1 MILPASI
8 FAYDTE
14 TDRLDPDDPETTYC
28 ALVQICPIDAQSVDD
43 VTLFESD
50 HAVDDF
56 LAAFER
62 TPYDCEMHCYNLGN
76 YEFEWIRGALIRR
89 GYHNIQMDRRRKL
102 PPMTWRTIYDKAG
115 VFRVDVVNQEGYILR
130 IKDDM
135 KLFDPSQ
142 SMESVAKSVRK
153 EHPEW
158 FEGVD
163 VVKETVAYNSGWH
176 FYPDRKESKREEFL
190 YYSKLDA
197 FSQSRITKYLV
208 EEGLNDKLSSTSTTL
223 RDALEIIYPDIPEE
237 WKRMRKFAKQYPP
250 LDEEMQDYAESRLIG
265 GFVWGE
271 VGTFHGTFSK
281 FDYKSS
287 YPYEYV
293 FGKLPRGKIG
303 RFPYSDPKAKLILQH
318 KGLLKW
324 LRVSFDF
331 KLKEGMMPCI
341 NAKEAGIC
349 HFVNRKMSDGHVEDW
364 LYNENLF
371 NEIGMHYDL
380 SNVNIIEVWFSKSET
395 GRFAPA
401 IRHFF
406 DRKEISEKGSAMYS
420 YAKKGM
426 NGGIHGKTITKTH
439 RQSRVFRE
447 DGEDNED
454 ALWVDSVS
462 KPKLCFMIG
471 FTALENARCRLLHDC
486 RMMIEH
492 GFHVYMCDTDSMI
505 VDATPEQAKEILG
518 EKLIYPESSKGKEME
533 DILGKFELE
542 CVFDEFK
549 CWGLKRYLQLRDGEF
564 VGSAFAGMHDEVQR
578 EELKNWKTDGTI
590 YEWQQKVKVR
600 LKREHGVT
608 IEIGTKK
615 AGAMNVWFK
624 DDLLQID
631 RSAKRLME
639 NDERFG
645 MQYNLDMW
653 KDQYNQLM
661 LDTAADEDMISYLQD
676 IRYDEIDPYWR
687 RHVKKAYL
695 KAKKEEMKW
704 E

>member
-1 MILPASI
+1 MILPSKI
-8 FAYDTE
+8 FSYDTE
-14 TDRLDPDDPETTYC
+14 SDRIDPQDPETTYC
-28 ALVQICPIDAQSVDD
+28 CLVQICPIDAQSVDN

-50 HAVDDF
+50 HAVDEF

-62 TPYDCEMHCYNLGN
+62 TPYNCEMHCYNLGG

-89 GYHNIQMDRRRKL
+89 GYRNILMDRRRKL
-102 PPMTWRTIYDKAG
+102 PPMTWRTIYDKSG
-115 VFRVDVVNQEGYILR
+115 VFRVDVVNKEGYILK

-142 SMESVAKSVRK
+142 SMESVAKSVRQ

-158 FEGVD
+158 FEGLD
-163 VVKETVAYNSGWH
+163 KVKEKVDYNSGWH
-176 FYPDRKESKREEFL
+176 FYPEKEESKRDAFL
-190 YYSKLDA
+190 YYSKLDV

-208 EEGLNDKLSSTSTTL
+208 EKGLNDKLSSTSTTL
-223 RDALEIIYPDIPEE
+223 RDALEMIYPEIPEE

-250 LDEEMQDYAESRLIG
+250 LDEEMQSFAESRLIG

-271 VGTFHGTFSK
+271 VGTHVGQFSK

-293 FGKLPRGKIG
+293 FGKLPRGEI
-303 RFPYSDPKAKLILQH
+303 RRLPFSDPRVPALMQH
-318 KGLLKW
+318 KGLIRW

-331 KLKEGMMPCI
+331 QLKEGMLPCI

-349 HFVNRKMSDGHVEDW
+349 HFVNRKMRNGHVEDW
-364 LYNENLF
+364 LYNQNLF
-371 NEIGMHYDL
+371 EEISMHYSL
-380 SNVNIIEVWFSKSET
+380 KNVKVNEVWFAKSET

-401 IRHFF
+401 IKHFF
-406 DRKEISEKGSAMYS
+406 DKKEASEKGSAMYS
-420 YAKKGM
+420 YSKKGM

-454 ALWVDSVS
+454 ALWVNSVS

-505 VDATPEQAKEILG
+505 TDATPEQAKVILG
-518 EKLIYPESSKGKEME
+518 DHLIYPLDSKTLPME
-533 DILGKFELE
+533 DSLGKFDLE
-542 CVFDEFK
+542 CRFDELR
-549 CWGLKRYLQLRDGEF
+549 CWGLKRYLQLRDGE
-564 VGSAFAGMHDEVQR
+564 VIGSAFAGMHDDVQKN
-578 EELKNWKTDGTI
+578 ELINWRTDGTI
-590 YEWQQKVKVR
+590 YEWRQRAKVH

-608 IEIGTKK
+608 IEMSVRK
-615 AGAMNVWFK
+615 AGAVDVWFRE
-624 DDLLQID
+624 DLIDID
-631 RSAKRLME
+631 RSAKRLKD

-653 KDQYNQLM
+653 RDQYNQIM
-661 LDTAADEDMISYLQD
+661 LDTETNEDMIAYLTD
-676 IRYDEIDPYWR
+676 IRYDEIDPHWKK
-687 RHVKKAYL
+687 HVKKAYL